1 MLYEITSDDPR
12 IMESAQHLL
21 RYMNAN
27 SARGRGWTLHDVL
40 RVALIRGID
49 DWVESASEDEAGWD
63 ETA

>member
-1 MLYEITSDDPR
+1 VKEHYFCTRCHSHYAIKR
-12 IMESAQHLL
+12 
-21 RYMNAN
+21 AN